1 VRVAIAGVGWAGTRH
16 VEAIRELGRKLTVEC
31 LVDYDADFLREKS
44 AELGVEK
51 TYGSVDDAISDTN
64 VDVIA
69 ICLPHRDHCEVAI
82 AAAESGRHVLVE
94 KPMAT
99 TVEEATRMIAAAG
112 HAGVT
117 LFVAENLPYTSMS
130 ATLRRM
136 VESGDPI
143 GEVVSASIVT
153 GFRAEQYGYPGRR
166 AWLST
171 PEAGGGGQWLL
182 NGIHMIAQ
190 LRYVFGE
197 IEDVYLRHHHSSR
210 VDRTDVEATLTG
222 TLTTAA
228 GYSIALMQSHEVYL
242 SGGLGGLT
250 VFGD

>member
-1 VRVAIAGVGWAGTRH
+1 MRVAIAGVGWAGTRH
-16 VEAIRELGRKLTVEC
+16 VEAIRELGRKLKVEC
-31 LVDYDADFLREKS
+31 LVDHDADFLREKS

-64 VDVIA
+64 VDAIS

-82 AAAESGRHVLVE
+82 AAAESGKHVLVE

-153 GFRAEQYGYPGRR
+153 GFRA
-166 AWLST
+166 
-171 PEAGGGGQWLL
+171 
-182 NGIHMIAQ
+182 
-190 LRYVFGE
+190 
-197 IEDVYLRHHHSSR
+197 
-210 VDRTDVEATLTG
+210 
-222 TLTTAA
+222 
-228 GYSIALMQSHEVYL
+228 
-242 SGGLGGLT
+242 
-250 VFGD
+250 